1 MLAFAT
7 ELVGQLGRGDQQD
20 LLWARELQAMSFA
33 VHIPLVCFGVAFPA
47 IVLFTEWLGQR
58 TGNETYTRLARRWS
72 KVMATLF
79 AVGVVTGTI
88 LSFELGILWPDFMAT
103 FGQVFGLAFAL
114 EGFSFFAEGIFVA
127 IYVYGWDRLSPRAH
141 LASGIPAAI
150 AGFTGSMMVIAVNG
164 WMNHPTGFSVVDGKV
179 TDVHPWQAI
188 FNPFFWHEMTH
199 MYVAGFMVSGFL
211 VAGVYAWAWMKGRRD
226 HYTRA
231 GLVIALSVA
240 ALASPVQ
247 VLIGDWAGREVAKM
261 QPVKLAALE
270 GLGQTQRGAPF
281 HLGGFYSDGE
291 VKAGIRIPKLLSLLA
306 RHDPT
311 AEIQGLEAVP
321 PDDRP
326 PVNVVRTAFQVMV
339 GVGTL
344 LALLGVL
351 YVATWWRKRRLPRSV
366 WFWRAVVAAGPAAT
380 LALLCG
386 WVVTEVGRQPFVV
399 YHVLRT
405 REAVTD
411 AGGLPVAFFAM
422 LVVYASLAAM
432 VVWLLRRLSRERE
445 SR

>member
-366 WFWRAVVAAGPAAT
+366 WFWRAVVGGRAGSKPAPP
-380 LALLCG
+380 G
-386 WVVTEVGRQPFVV
+386 
-399 YHVLRT
+399 
-405 REAVTD
+405 
-411 AGGLPVAFFAM
+411 
-422 LVVYASLAAM
+422 
-432 VVWLLRRLSRERE
+432 
-445 SR
+445 